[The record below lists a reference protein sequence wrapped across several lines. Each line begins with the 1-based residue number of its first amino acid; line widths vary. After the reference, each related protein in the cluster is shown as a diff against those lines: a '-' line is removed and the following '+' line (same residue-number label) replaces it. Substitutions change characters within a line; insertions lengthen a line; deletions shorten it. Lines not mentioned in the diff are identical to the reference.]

1 MPRYRCILFDLDGT
15 LSDPREG
22 IFRCFRLGLHSV
34 GLDEPDDERL
44 RAVIGP
50 PLYQS
55 YTEMYGLSHEQAEK
69 AIAAYREDYAVL
81 GYRQNRL
88 YDGVIPMLK
97 ALREAD
103 FFIALATSKPEGP
116 TIDILR
122 HFGIELFFD
131 FVAAASMDHS
141 RSEKGKV
148 IAYAL
153 EHAPGISREQML
165 MVGDRRYDL
174 LGARTHGLDG
184 AGVLYGYGSR
194 EELES
199 CNPVFLAQSPREL
212 TDFVLDS

>member
-1 MPRYRCILFDLDGT
+1 MP
-15 LSDPREG
+15 
-22 IFRCFRLGLHSV
+22 
-34 GLDEPDDERL
+34 
-44 RAVIGP
+44 
-50 PLYQS
+50 
-55 YTEMYGLSHEQAEK
+55 
-69 AIAAYREDYAVL
+69 AA
-81 GYRQNRL
+81 
-88 YDGVIPMLK
+88 
-97 ALREAD
+97 
-103 FFIALATSKPEGP
+103 SKPEGP

-141 RSEKGKV
+141 RSEKDKV

-153 EHAPGISREQML
+153 EHAPGIPREQML